1 MSWLTLPQA
10 LRVAQEA
17 QRECQADLDPKKP
30 HSAHSHSYWLGRME
44 AALADLIDAVRDDLA
59 DREVAA

>member
-10 LRVAQEA
+10 LKVAQEA
-17 QRECQADLDPKKP
+17 RRECEADLDPGRP

-44 AALADLIDAVRDDLA
+44 AALDDLIDAVRDDLA
-59 DREVAA
+59 DRQVA